1 MQRES
6 ETKGKREEGKVGSGV
21 KEITTSLCAVQRV
34 TVSSEISNISEC
46 RTNFLVSNFL
56 VLLGDFV

>member
-34 TVSSEISNISEC
+34 TVSSEISER
-46 RTNFLVSNFL
+46 RTNFLVSTFL